1 LRTRS
6 LLATKQ
12 KVPISQGKISA
23 DQETFCRKQEKGR
36 LPKKLA
42 PKLKKLELNS
52 TNLRL
57 KCKKRAQIAPKSLIQ
72 ALAMD

>member
-1 LRTRS
+1 MEKNPPGPRS
-6 LLATKQ
+6 LSLGQ
-12 KVPISQGKISA
+12 
-23 DQETFCRKQEKGR
+23 

-42 PKLKKLELNS
+42 PKSKKLDINS

-57 KCKKRAQIAPKSLIQ
+57 KSKKHAQIAPKSLIQ